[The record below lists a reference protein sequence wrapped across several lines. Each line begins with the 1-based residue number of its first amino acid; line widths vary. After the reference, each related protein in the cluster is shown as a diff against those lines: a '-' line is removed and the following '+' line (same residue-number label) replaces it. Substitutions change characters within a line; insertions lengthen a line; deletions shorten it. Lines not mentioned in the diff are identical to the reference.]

1 MERNESK
8 KTARTSTRRGKKPEG
23 LGDTIEQITT
33 ATGIKKVVDWFS
45 DVTGVDCGCDAR
57 KEKLNELFPYQK
69 PECLTKEEYD
79 FIESLRGKSVI
90 RSSEQT
96 QINAIFNRVFHQN
109 AVPTNCGSCLAD
121 RIKRLQTLA
130 SAYKNEENA

>member
-1 MERNESK
+1 MEKNESK
-8 KTARTSTRRGKKPEG
+8 KTARTSTRRGRKPEG

-45 DVTGVDCGCDAR
+45 DATGVDCGCDAR
-57 KEKLNELFPYQK
+57 KEKLNKIFPYQK
-69 PECLTKEEYD
+69 PECLTQQEYE

-96 QINAIFNRVFHQN
+96 QINATFNRVFHEK
-109 AVPTNCGSCLAD
+109 AVATNCGSCLAE
-121 RIKRLQTLA
+121 RIKKLQSVA
-130 SAYKNEENA
+130 SAYKNEESA